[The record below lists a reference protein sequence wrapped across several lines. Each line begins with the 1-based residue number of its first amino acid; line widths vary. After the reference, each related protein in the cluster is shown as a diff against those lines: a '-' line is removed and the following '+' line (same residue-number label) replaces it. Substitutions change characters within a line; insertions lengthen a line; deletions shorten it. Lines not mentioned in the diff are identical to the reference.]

1 LAPLA
6 ILVTS
11 TTAQSVVIL
20 GGGPAGLTAAYRL
33 TSHGFRITI
42 IDRRPLL
49 GGARTSEDL
58 CDAPEHFTILGCHHA
73 TQALLHSLH
82 PDPQQPA
89 RAEIPLEFR
98 LHDNSLVHY
107 PHTCFPAPLHTWV
120 NLLRFAGIPW
130 RERWRL
136 ASWVEQLWEGDERLP
151 ADLEQRTADE
161 WLASI
166 KQSTQTRRVVW
177 NPLARWL
184 TGNDLSTMSADAFVT
199 SMRPLF
205 LSTRSDSR
213 ISVVQD
219 SFQTCFVQPIT
230 EALSQVGA
238 TILLNTEAIQL
249 QYERDLISGVL
260 LRNGAL
266 LQADWYVAALPPQHL
281 MPLLPERWLT
291 RYAYFQQLAEL
302 LSVDSTI
309 LHVHA
314 EQPCA
319 TPRLVLLN
327 DTSFHSVLATA
338 ATPDR
343 TGFFLITTDS
353 QFAQARPDSNLEI
366 VISDLLRSLGLLMPE
381 SRIAST
387 RRRTI
392 PGAILSLRPGTKLHR
407 PIQRSPIAN
416 LLVAGAWTDTGWPPN
431 LESAIVSGNHCANT
445 IALRIGQLDDNPI
458 RR

>member
-1 LAPLA
+1 M
-6 ILVTS
+6 
-11 TTAQSVVIL
+11 TTTTTQSVAIL

-33 TSHGFRITI
+33 TRLGYRVTI

-49 GGARTSEDL
+49 GGARISEDL
-58 CDAPEHFTILGCHHA
+58 GDTPEPFTILGCHHA
-73 TQALLHSLH
+73 IQGLLESLH
-82 PDPQQPA
+82 PDPQQA
-89 RAEIPLEFR
+89 AEAEIPLEFR
-98 LHDNSLVHY
+98 LYDGSLVHY
-107 PHTCFPAPLHTWV
+107 PRTSLPAPLHTWI

-130 RERWRL
+130 KERWRL

-151 ADLEQRTADE
+151 SDLEQRPADE

-166 KQSTQTRRVVW
+166 GQSEQTRHVVW
-177 NPLARWL
+177 NPLAQWL

-219 SFQTCFVQPIT
+219 SLQTCFVQPIT
-230 EALSQVGA
+230 KTLTHAGA
-238 TILLNTEAIQL
+238 TILRNTEATQL
-249 QYERDLISGVL
+249 RYERDCISGVL
-260 LRNGAL
+260 LRDGSL
-266 LQADWYVAALPPQHL
+266 VQADWYVTALPPQQL
-281 MPLLPERWLT
+281 TPLLPERWLT

-302 LSVDSTI
+302 LSVDDAI
-309 LHVHA
+309 IHVHA

-327 DTSFHSVLATA
+327 DTSFHSVLATK

-343 TGFFLITTDS
+343 TSFSLVTTDN
-353 QFAQARPDSNLEI
+353 QIAQARPDSNLDI
-366 VISDLLRSLGLLMPE
+366 AITDLLRSLGLLMPQ

-392 PGAILSLRPGTKLHR
+392 PGAILSLRPGTKLRR

-416 LLVAGAWTDTGWPPN
+416 LLVVGAWTDTGWPPN
-431 LESAIVSGNHCANT
+431 LESAIVSGNRCADA
-445 IALRIGQLDDNPI
+445 IALR
-458 RR
+458 

>member
-1 LAPLA
+1 
-6 ILVTS
+6 
-11 TTAQSVVIL
+11 VIL

-33 TSHGFRITI
+33 TRLGYRVTI

-49 GGARTSEDL
+49 GGTRTSEDL
-58 CDAPEHFTILGCHHA
+58 CDSPESFTILGCHRA
-73 TQALLHSLH
+73 TQALLHLLH
-82 PDPQQPA
+82 PDPRQPA
-89 RAEIPLEFR
+89 EAEILLEFC
-98 LHDNSLVHY
+98 LHDGSLVHY
-107 PHTCFPAPLHTWV
+107 PRTSFPAPLHTWM

-130 RERWRL
+130 KERWQL
-136 ASWVEQLWEGDERLP
+136 AAWVEQLWEGDERLP
-151 ADLEQRTADE
+151 ADLEQRNADE

-166 KQSTQTRRVVW
+166 RQSARTRRVVW

-213 ISVVQD
+213 ILVVQD
-219 SFQTCFVQPIT
+219 SFQTCFVQPIIET
-230 EALSQVGA
+230 LTQVGA
-238 TILLNTEAIQL
+238 TIMRNTEATQFR
-249 QYERDLISGVL
+249 YERDHISGVL
-260 LRNGAL
+260 LRGGPL
-266 LQADWYVAALPPQHL
+266 LQADWYVAALSPQQL
-281 MPLLPERWLT
+281 TPLLPERWLT

-309 LHVHA
+309 LHLHA

-343 TGFFLITTDS
+343 TGFSLITTDS
-353 QFAQARPDSNLEI
+353 QFAQARPDSNLDI
-366 VISDLLRSLGLLMPE
+366 AIPDLLRSVGLLMPE
-381 SRIAST
+381 RRIAST
-387 RRRTI
+387 GRRTI
-392 PGAILSLRPGTKLHR
+392 PGAVLLLRPGTKSHR
-407 PIQRSPIAN
+407 PMQRSPIAN

-431 LESAIVSGNHCANT
+431 LESAIVSGNRCADA
-445 IALRIGQLDDNPI
+445 IASDRSV
-458 RR
+458 